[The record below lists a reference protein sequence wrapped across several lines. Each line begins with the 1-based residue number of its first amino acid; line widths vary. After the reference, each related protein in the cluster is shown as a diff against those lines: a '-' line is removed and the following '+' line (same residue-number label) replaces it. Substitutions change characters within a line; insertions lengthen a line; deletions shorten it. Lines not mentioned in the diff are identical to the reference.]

1 MDLGAIGDLISNVGF
16 PIVMVLAIGYLLYK
30 EQTNHKEEI
39 DRMVEAINN
48 NTNALSKVE
57 TMITDFKEMLSDL
70 KNRVYHLE
78 QNDDDKE

>member
-1 MDLGAIGDLISNVGF
+1 MDIGAIGDLISNVGF

-70 KNRVYHLE
+70 KQRVFQLE
-78 QNDDDKE
+78 NDDRDEK